1 MGMMIV
7 FTSDWLYGMIPDVVV
22 LPASLVAII
31 LRLITHP
38 STLLTDYLISGLGAF
53 LFFYSIVWLT
63 KGKGMGMG
71 DVKLAFLMGVL
82 LGWPKIFV
90 ALWLAFVIG
99 AMAAGFLVVLQKKK
113 LSDTMA
119 LGPFLVLG
127 FYLALFLG
135 ERLWRLFLPI

>member
-22 LPASLVAII
+22 LPASLVVII
-31 LRLITHP
+31 FRLITHP
-38 STLLTDYLISGLGAF
+38 STLLTHYLAAGLGAF
-53 LFFYSIVWLT
+53 LFFYLIVWLT

-82 LGWPKIFV
+82 LGWPKIFIS
-90 ALWLAFVIG
+90 LWLAFVIG

-119 LGPFLVLG
+119 LGPFLILG